1 MPASIRFK
9 VEPRLVPA
17 TAAARRLG
25 LAVDDFL
32 AKLPD
37 LRREGF
43 PPAVPV
49 AGNFDLVAID
59 DWLDRRAG
67 LASRDAAAVDAAAL
81 MHDRLRAAFDG

>member
-1 MPASIRFK
+1 MSAAIRFK
-9 VEPRLVPA
+9 VQSRLVPA
-17 TAAARRLG
+17 AVAAKRLG
-25 LAVDDFL
+25 LALDDFL

-59 DWLDRRAG
+59 AWIDRQAG
-67 LASRDAAAVDAAAL
+67 LVARDAAAADATEL
-81 MHDRLRAAFDG
+81 MHARLRAAFDG